1 MDVCL
6 HPAVSDFRLRSEWK
20 VSWKEI
26 LDVPSL
32 WSELLLRIDSML
44 VTGAVR
50 VEQVSALR
58 GLALARDAQAA
69 KVFTK
74 LLEKDDRE
82 LASGLLP
89 LLDPKR
95 KPGLHV
101 VHICTEMAP
110 LAGSGS
116 LAIYITN
123 LCQALFRRG
132 HLVEVILPK

>member
-1 MDVCL
+1 M
-6 HPAVSDFRLRSEWK
+6 HPAVSDFRLTSERK
-20 VSWKEI
+20 VGRKEI

-44 VTGAVR
+44 VSGAVR

-58 GLALARDAQAA
+58 GLALAHDAQAA

-89 LLDPKR
+89 LLNPKR
-95 KPGLHV
+95 K
-101 VHICTEMAP
+101 
-110 LAGSGS
+110 
-116 LAIYITN
+116 
-123 LCQALFRRG
+123 
-132 HLVEVILPK
+132 

>member
-1 MDVCL
+1 MCACS
-6 HPAVSDFRLRSEWK
+6 AVSDFRLTSEWK
-20 VSWKEI
+20 VGWKEI

-50 VEQVSALR
+50 VEQVSALC

-89 LLDPKR
+89 LLNPKR
-95 KPGLHV
+95 K
-101 VHICTEMAP
+101 
-110 LAGSGS
+110 
-116 LAIYITN
+116 
-123 LCQALFRRG
+123 
-132 HLVEVILPK
+132 